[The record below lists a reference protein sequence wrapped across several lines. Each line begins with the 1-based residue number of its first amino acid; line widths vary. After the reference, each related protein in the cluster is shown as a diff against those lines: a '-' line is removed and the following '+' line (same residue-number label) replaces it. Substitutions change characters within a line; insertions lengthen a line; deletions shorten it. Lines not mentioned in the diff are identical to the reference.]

1 VNVGTGTVVD
11 DVIGGAPRLLC
22 ISVDTGA
29 RHGGCDRRPESAGG
43 RNRDAK
49 AFLDH
54 RRRKTMIESTTSP
67 SPWLTV
73 AEAAQ
78 RARCGVKT
86 VYREVRAGRLRA
98 ARIGGRRELR
108 LRPEWVDAWLDQTSA
123 VMVIAERL

>member
-1 VNVGTGTVVD
+1 MMTE
-11 DVIGGAPRLLC
+11 A
-22 ISVDTGA
+22 
-29 RHGGCDRRPESAGG
+29 
-43 RNRDAK
+43 AK
-49 AFLDH
+49 
-54 RRRKTMIESTTSP
+54 TP

-108 LRPEWVDAWLDQTSA
+108 LRPEWVDTWLDQTS
-123 VMVIAERL
+123 VMMMVSADRH

>member
-1 VNVGTGTVVD
+1 MN
-11 DVIGGAPRLLC
+11 
-22 ISVDTGA
+22 
-29 RHGGCDRRPESAGG
+29 ESP
-43 RNRDAK
+43 
-49 AFLDH
+49 
-54 RRRKTMIESTTSP
+54 KTP

-86 VYREVRAGRLRA
+86 VYREVQAGRLRA

-123 VMVIAERL
+123 VVMVCADAHLTTTL